1 MFQLEPVQLPNV
13 SLRDSHCCCEPDCT
27 CPSTTLS
34 ARNPPLDHWLPGGLG
49 HRDMSPLTCTRRIG
63 PACATA
69 QRSRPSGGTMLR
81 FSAARQ
87 KFCVPLPSSHWA
99 STVT

>member
-1 MFQLEPVQLPNV
+1 MFQLAPVQLPKV
-13 SLRDSHCCCEPDCT
+13 SLRDSHCCCEPEST
-27 CPSTTLS
+27 WPSTTLS
-34 ARNPPLDHWLPGGLG
+34 ARNPPLDHPLPGGLG
-49 HRDMSPLTCTRRIG
+49 IRVMFPLTWTRRIG
-63 PACATA
+63 PAWATA